1 MPLRGQRAPDPAQ
14 GGAAGPA
21 RENRAQR
28 PEQGASKL
36 PKIVGVRRHNINKP
50 APAHIEEVCV
60 QTIGPFDRASGKVS
74 KLAEATR
81 AAQPILCPSLALGG
95 ATILSML
102 FAPTPPLA
110 LAVALA
116 RPRLP
121 PARPSLTPFPSP
133 LSFQQ
138 ERPRLQ
144 R

>member
-1 MPLRGQRAPDPAQ
+1 M
-14 GGAAGPA
+14 
-21 RENRAQR
+21 
-28 PEQGASKL
+28 
-36 PKIVGVRRHNINKP
+36 
-50 APAHIEEVCV
+50 